1 MPSKPNSVYD
11 ASAVVISMPEIGCTV
26 DIKGFLNHFK
36 PGLGSWWEGQ
46 LKLGRYAL
54 FPQCQVAVLLF
65 MPQRSHPCSSLVHSY
80 HQDVGQMAP
89 IFDHHHQW
97 KFHLLLKLERFASD
111 GRIQ

>member
-54 FPQCQVAVLLF
+54 FPQCQVAVLLCPKDLTHALHWYIHTTKMWGKWHLYSTTITNESF
-65 MPQRSHPCSSLVHSY
+65 ISY
-80 HQDVGQMAP
+80 
-89 IFDHHHQW
+89 
-97 KFHLLLKLERFASD
+97 
-111 GRIQ
+111 